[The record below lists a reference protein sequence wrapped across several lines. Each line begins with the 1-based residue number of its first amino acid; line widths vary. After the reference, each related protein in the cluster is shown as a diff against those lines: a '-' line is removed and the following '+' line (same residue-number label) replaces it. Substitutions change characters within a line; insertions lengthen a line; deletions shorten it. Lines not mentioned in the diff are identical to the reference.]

1 MSLVFNVSVAF
12 FNKYTTDV
20 LDENTG
26 MPQSLFRL
34 GTDRGFFFPP
44 LFHMLQLLHFLTF
57 HLHLVFKYNPYH
69 DVVTRFCVII
79 QPWIQ
84 SERTDIV

>member
-1 MSLVFNVSVAF
+1 MKTLARHSLC
-12 FNKYTTDV
+12 
-20 LDENTG
+20 LDLVQIE
-26 MPQSLFRL
+26 
-34 GTDRGFFFPP
+34 GFFFPP

-84 SERTDIV
+84 SKRTDIV

>member
-1 MSLVFNVSVAF
+1 MKTLARHSLC
-12 FNKYTTDV
+12 
-20 LDENTG
+20 LDLVQIEG
-26 MPQSLFRL
+26 
-34 GTDRGFFFPP
+34 FFPP

-69 DVVTRFCVII
+69 D
-79 QPWIQ
+79 Q